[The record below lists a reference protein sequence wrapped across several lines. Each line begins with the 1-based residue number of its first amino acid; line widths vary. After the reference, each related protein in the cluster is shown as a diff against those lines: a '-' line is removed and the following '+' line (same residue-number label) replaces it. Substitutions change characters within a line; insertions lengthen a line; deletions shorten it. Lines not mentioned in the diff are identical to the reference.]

1 VLTAFAKGTMRE
13 IPTQHKM
20 KRFVPVDKNFL
31 RMIGYYLAEG
41 ARGLSSIAFASHRR
55 EFPIRNWLIG
65 YIKSLGA
72 HAGESKTS
80 ANGSEV
86 WCSSIPLNYFF
97 REFRK
102 REGKRLPSWVTL
114 LPPEKQKEVIV
125 GYLLGDGC
133 FRRESGAI
141 QSATI
146 SPEAAF
152 QIFNM
157 AMRCGWACS
166 LIGYSGQNGH
176 KKQWKINFSSWT
188 SKEIKSLIEPEILAC
203 KRPLSPLRRISTD
216 VIKLVDGRMFG
227 TIYSTKEI
235 PFCGTVYNLN
245 VEEDHSFVAN
255 GTVISNSIMAG
266 LCANYAA
273 HEDDRDPM
281 TGRFNLPA
289 GITRSREGGNYIATC
304 VKGHKFDTDD
314 PSQGGHARCPKCNSL
329 IQGAEKK
336 PQSGTLEAER
346 LIAMVTGPK
355 AEKGF
360 NIPPFDQL

>member
-1 VLTAFAKGTMRE
+1 
-13 IPTQHKM
+13 
-20 KRFVPVDKNFL
+20 
-31 RMIGYYLAEG
+31 
-41 ARGLSSIAFASHRR
+41 
-55 EFPIRNWLIG
+55 
-65 YIKSLGA
+65 
-72 HAGESKTS
+72 
-80 ANGSEV
+80 
-86 WCSSIPLNYFF
+86 
-97 REFRK
+97 
-102 REGKRLPSWVTL
+102 
-114 LPPEKQKEVIV
+114 
-125 GYLLGDGC
+125 
-133 FRRESGAI
+133 
-141 QSATI
+141 
-146 SPEAAF
+146 
-152 QIFNM
+152 
-157 AMRCGWACS
+157 
-166 LIGYSGQNGH
+166 
-176 KKQWKINFSSWT
+176 
-188 SKEIKSLIEPEILAC
+188 
-203 KRPLSPLRRISTD
+203 
-216 VIKLVDGRMFG
+216 MFG